1 MRFEALITKVQ
12 QAEQALE
19 ASERETAS
27 QWQQLKRHWTSSW
40 TPARI
45 VVAGLVSGFMVG
57 RARPLRVTSGGGLLQ
72 MITALSGLFAG
83 SSAQAAANEAEQ
95 AADIAAHAVAV
106 DPLPVATPL
115 ATPFDIDMP

>member
-19 ASERETAS
+19 ASERSTVA
-27 QWQQLKRHWTSSW
+27 QWQALKQQWMSSW

-57 RARPLRVTSGGGLLQ
+57 RARPLRVATGGGVLQ
-72 MITALSGLFAG
+72 LVTALSGLFAG

-95 AADIAAHAVAV
+95 AADIAAHTAAAVA
-106 DPLPVATPL
+106 PEAIASAAAIPSSFP
-115 ATPFDIDMP
+115 

>member
-1 MRFEALITKVQ
+1 MRFEALITKVE

-19 ASERETAS
+19 ASERQTAM
-27 QWQQLKRHWTSSW
+27 QWRQLKQQWMSSW

-57 RARPLRVTSGGGLLQ
+57 RARPLRVASGGGVLQ

-83 SSAQAAANEAEQ
+83 SSAQAAASEAEH
-95 AADIAAHAVAV
+95 AADTAERTAAAVAPEAMPPAAV
-106 DPLPVATPL
+106 DIPGNFP
-115 ATPFDIDMP
+115 